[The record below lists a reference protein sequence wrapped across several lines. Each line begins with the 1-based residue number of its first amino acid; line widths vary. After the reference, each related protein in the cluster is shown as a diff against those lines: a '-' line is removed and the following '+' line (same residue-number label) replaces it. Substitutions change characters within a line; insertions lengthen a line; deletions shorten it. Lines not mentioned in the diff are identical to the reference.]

1 MQDNYDW
8 GTESG
13 PKPER
18 VGFLIKHPTCEDA
31 GVLPWWQGGKA
42 QSACKAGRAG
52 GGGGG
57 GQNEKKK
64 KALGMLSGSSLQNL
78 SSSRP
83 EGLRQATVA
92 EQKHKHFTED
102 ISIRPSRQI
111 GGNRGRQ

>member
-1 MQDNYDW
+1 MVLNLSEW
-8 GTESG
+8 
-13 PKPER
+13 
-18 VGFLIKHPTCEDA
+18 VFLSSIPPARMLGCCR
-31 GVLPWWQGGKA
+31 GGKEEKL
-42 QSACKAGRAG
+42 SPPVKRGERA
-52 GGGGG
+52 GGG